1 MVRVRV
7 RHFWTLDMSHY
18 CHTRSG
24 YFCQTVDMSDHWHV
38 RLPACNWNIV
48 SAKKKKKLESISAFS
63 NYESCC
69 EFFFKNLTLDGCR
82 YHFFQKLDFFF
93 FFNSKSYSNH
103 HIVTESWMDM
113 PPNVFVHAPPP
124 PPPPKKKKKK
134 RGHTGTTNAW
144 GQGCTSYLR
153 RQNGSKV
160 TSYDGEG
167 LFRDWAQYIFH

>member
-1 MVRVRV
+1 MWSYFCQTVEIS
-7 RHFWTLDMSHY
+7 D
-18 CHTRSG
+18 

-48 SAKKKKKLESISAFS
+48 SAKTKTNWKAFLHS
-63 NYESCC
+63 VIMKAAVN
-69 EFFFKNLTLDGCR
+69 FFFKNLTLDGCR

-134 RGHTGTTNAW
+134 KRSHWHHKRVRSRLYFIPQTSKRLKSYELWW
-144 GQGCTSYLR
+144 GGA
-153 RQNGSKV
+153 
-160 TSYDGEG
+160 
-167 LFRDWAQYIFH
+167 F